1 MAASSSVLSSESATA
16 RDADTKRKKS
26 VHHSKKNRVAALS
39 PHDRLEVTRSLQ
51 IREKGCCMG
60 VECLIASGDPE
71 KRRDYLESELQKAR
85 FLLGKAAEEEE
96 LVNMKRPA
104 ALTAWLTQRGV
115 PLGDEDV

>member
-1 MAASSSVLSSESATA
+1 
-16 RDADTKRKKS
+16 
-26 VHHSKKNRVAALS
+26 
-39 PHDRLEVTRSLQ
+39 
-51 IREKGCCMG
+51 MG